1 MTEPGRRARVPR
13 PGTKQPPPAGWERYY
28 AVVRR
33 IPRGRVTTYG
43 RVAQL
48 AGAPRTAR
56 HVGWALAALRG
67 REASG
72 IPWQRV
78 LGTKGRGFAVIS
90 LPAAA
95 GGTQQRRLLAKEG
108 VRFDARGRVDLARHG
123 WTG

>member
-1 MTEPGRRARVPR
+1 MKA
-13 PGTKQPPPAGWERYY
+13 PPAGWQRYY

-43 RVAQL
+43 AVARM

-56 HVGWALAALRG
+56 QVGYALAALRG
-67 REASG
+67 RDASG

-78 LGTKGRGFAVIS
+78 VGTRARGFGAIS

-95 GGTQQRRLLAKEG
+95 GGSRQRRLLSAEG
-108 VRFDARGRVDLARHG
+108 IRFDARGRIALDRYG
-123 WTG
+123 WTAGRLR